1 MIVLS
6 EQSLNLWSATAGF
19 VLGFM
24 SFVIT
29 ETLRRWADR
38 RDTRKRILSNLLTEM
53 RQNRKHLDISTYMS
67 LQTQAWDEAKSTGI
81 SMKLPSE
88 LRDSLITLYGRIIE
102 KNELLNLYRL
112 TLPSGQELSIVDASG
127 QKPVPLNKI
136 IAELSLNLR
145 SALDEIIPRI
155 QRELDP

>member
-1 MIVLS
+1 
-6 EQSLNLWSATAGF
+6 
-19 VLGFM
+19 M

-38 RDTRKRILSNLLTEM
+38 RDTRKRILSNLLTETQ
-53 RQNRKHLDISTYMS
+53 QNRKHLDISTYMS

>member
-1 MIVLS
+1 VIVLS

>member
-1 MIVLS
+1 
-6 EQSLNLWSATAGF
+6 
-19 VLGFM
+19 
-24 SFVIT
+24 
-29 ETLRRWADR
+29 
-38 RDTRKRILSNLLTEM
+38 
-53 RQNRKHLDISTYMS
+53 
-67 LQTQAWDEAKSTGI
+67 
-81 SMKLPSE
+81 MKLPSE

>member
-1 MIVLS
+1 MS